1 VCGNEERRMAASKG
15 KRIAIAVVGVV
26 AVLVVAALAGL
37 YLVQRELKA
46 RLTEALGPLG
56 TAERIDVGFSTIRLT
71 NVHLRAPKGWPAAD
85 TLRADHVTIE
95 PDIRDLL
102 RRRVHLRNIAIDGF
116 DLSVLRTADGRIQ
129 LLPNLRRSLNRS
141 SASEGKAPAAREKLI
156 DHISFEGGTFEFYD
170 LTVRRPAYRI
180 AVTNASASVDH
191 MHLPELT
198 EPTTVSAKGNIKGPS
213 HTGSV
218 SFGGWIKIANK
229 DSQTTTQLRGI
240 DAVVFDPYLLKKISA
255 KAQVAGGTLDLTV
268 DSTVRNYQL
277 HAPGVITFNHLQLA
291 ESDDPLD
298 TFLSIPTKA
307 AVAALKAHN
316 DQITLHF
323 ELDGNLRDP
332 KFSLNESLATK
343 ISTGFAKA
351 LGVSVEGVAKGA
363 GEAVKGLGGA
373 LLNLI
378 GQ

>member
-1 VCGNEERRMAASKG
+1 MAASKG
-15 KRIAIAVVGVV
+15 KRIAIAAAGVV
-26 AVLVVAALAGL
+26 VVLVLVALAGL

-46 RLTEALGPLG
+46 RVTQALSPLG
-56 TAERIDVGFSTIRLT
+56 TAERIDVGFSAIRLT
-71 NVHLRAPKGWPAAD
+71 NVRLKAPKGWPAAD

-102 RRRVHLRNIAIDGF
+102 RRRLHLRTIAIDGF

-129 LLPNLRRSLNRS
+129 LLPNLRQSLDRSFT
-141 SASEGKAPAAREKLI
+141 SEGTALAPRDKLI

-229 DSQTTTQLRGI
+229 DSQTRTQLRGI
-240 DAVVFDPYLLKKISA
+240 DVVTFDPYLLKKISA
-255 KAQVAGGTLDLTV
+255 NARVTGGTLDLSV

-291 ESDDPLD
+291 ETDNPLD
-298 TFLSIPTKA
+298 TFLAIPTKA

-332 KFSLNESLATK
+332 KFSLNESFATK
-343 ISTGFAKA
+343 IGTGFAEA
-351 LGVSVEGVAKGA
+351 LGVSIEGVAKGA
-363 GEAVKGLGGA
+363 GETVKGLGGA